1 MTKVITYGTFDLF
14 HEGHYRLLQRAK
26 ALGDYLIVGVTTEHF
41 DETRGKLNLVDDI
54 VTRIDNI
61 RKTGF
66 ADKIIVEDHFGQKIE
81 DIQRYGVDIFVEGS
95 DWRGKFDYLNEYCKV
110 VYLDR
115 TPNISSTQKRNTSRP
130 IVQLGIIGT
139 GRIAPRFYEE
149 SKYVS
154 GVSIPLAYNPVSDA
168 GGDTGKDDESAP
180 ENEKSHRISGMTA
193 GIPAGG
199 RAAENAA
206 ANHGPEDGAGASEN
220 GGKGGTRKPHG
231 DRSAR
236 AFRDR
241 TGVEVCTGD
250 FEGFL
255 GQVDAV
261 YIASPNET
269 HTDYARR
276 ALEAGKHVLC
286 EKPVAFT
293 YEESSALYRLAK
305 EKGVVLLEGIRTAYL
320 PGFQQLL
327 NVARGGAIGE
337 IRDVEACFSRLA
349 DPASREMTDAAY
361 GGAFLEFGS
370 YSLLPV
376 IKLLGWDYDNLQ
388 IDSIYGETGIDAY
401 TKIQFKYRNALA
413 TAKAGCGVKSE
424 GQLIVAGT
432 KGYILCQSPWWL
444 TRSFDVRYEDPSK
457 VDHYESDF
465 KGDGFRYEISEFVKK
480 INGTDGNTYKVTA
493 EESMAMAR
501 IVEQFMKQR
510 R

>member
-61 RKTGF
+61 RRTGF

-95 DWRGKFDYLNEYCKV
+95 DWRGKFDYLNEYCRV

-154 GVSIPLAYNPVSDA
+154 GVSIPLAFNPVSDPVGDA
-168 GGDTGKDDESAP
+168 GNEDEAAP
-180 ENEKSHRISGMTA
+180 ENEKFHGTA
-193 GIPAGG
+193 Q
-199 RAAENAA
+199 
-206 ANHGPEDGAGASEN
+206 
-220 GGKGGTRKPHG
+220 
-231 DRSAR
+231 
-236 AFRDR
+236 AFRER
-241 TGVEVCTGD
+241 TGVEVCTED

-444 TRSFDVRYEDPSK
+444 TRSFDVRYEDPNK

-510 R
+510 K